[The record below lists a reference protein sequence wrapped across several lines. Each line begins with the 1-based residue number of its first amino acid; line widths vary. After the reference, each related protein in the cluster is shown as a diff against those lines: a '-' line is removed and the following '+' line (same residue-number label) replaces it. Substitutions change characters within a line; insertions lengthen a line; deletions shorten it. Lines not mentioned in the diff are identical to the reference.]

1 MMSEI
6 IEKPANAVWTDD
18 QWKAIAARGQNTLV
32 AAAAGSGKTAVLV
45 ERIIERIKTKDD
57 PVDVDRLLIVTFT
70 NAAAAE
76 MRQRI
81 GEAIE
86 AALEENPSSLHLRR
100 QLSLLNKA
108 SISTLHS
115 FCLEVLRQNYY
126 KINLDPGFRIADQTE
141 AELLRDEILE
151 EMFEEH
157 YSAENP
163 EKFYEVVDRYSSDR
177 SDQDLQILIEK
188 IYDFSRSH
196 PWPSHWLLEM
206 VARYE
211 ITEGQKI
218 DDIEWVKEIISDIF
232 IQLNGIKEMLRKAAA
247 IAESPEGPRPYL
259 ENLQREAHQ
268 VDSLLQGERTWEALY
283 NGFQH
288 LSFDR
293 LKPCRGCDKVLQEE
307 VKSLRASAKEAMESI
322 QEDFFERHPN
332 HYLDELRHTASV
344 IRTLSALVNEFAKKY
359 EEAKLEKGLV
369 DFSDLEH
376 YCLAILRDEAS
387 IPENVIPSE
396 TARSYQQQFAEVLV
410 DEYQDTN
417 QVQESII
424 QLVSKADEKNGNRF
438 MVGDVKQSI
447 YRFRLAEPALFLKK
461 YKAYSKDGKGKGLR
475 IDLSKNF
482 RSRKE
487 VLHATNFIFKQIM
500 NEKVGE
506 LNYDDDAELRLGA
519 EYPKSENVKAELLLI
534 NRSKDEKESNQ
545 GASVELDDSDFE
557 TVQLEARCIAEKIK
571 ELVGKE
577 NGTPAEVFD
586 KKLQAM
592 RPVQYRDIVILL
604 RATSSW
610 APSLLE
616 ELKIQGIPAYAELS
630 TGYFEATEVSIMMAL
645 LKVIDNPYQDIPLA
659 SVLRSPIIGCTE
671 EEMAQIRLSDKQGYY
686 FDAMKAYL
694 NEENNTELN
703 KKIVNFYDRL
713 DSWRTKARQ
722 GALSDLIWHLYQ
734 ETNYYDFVAGL
745 PGGKQRQANLRALY
759 DRARQYEETSFRGLF
774 RFLRFIERMQDRG
787 NDLGAARALTEQEDV
802 VRVMTIHKSKG
813 LEFPIVFTA
822 GLSKQFNMQDLNRS
836 YLLHKELGFG
846 TKFID
851 PTNRLS
857 YPTLL
862 QLSIK
867 QRMKLEMLA
876 EEMRILY
883 VALTR
888 AKEKLY
894 LVGTVKDLEKDVQKW
909 GQHIHEKEWLL
920 PDFER
925 TKSRSYLDWIGPA
938 LIRHRDSQILRDYL
952 SVSHLPAAEVYQ
964 DRSEWKISVIDAANF
979 LTLSEHE
986 TDLMEETIEKIK
998 NGKMVAVT
1006 SEEKETVYRSLQWK
1020 YEYEETSKIK
1030 SKQSVTEIKRQRES
1044 ADEYS
1049 DTLLIRP
1056 FKKQISERP
1065 KFLQKE
1071 RLTAAEKGSAMHM
1084 VMQHLSFDHA
1094 QSELEIKE
1102 LLAKMVNKEILTSEQ
1117 AETIEIK
1124 KIQAFFHSKL
1134 GKKMLNAEAL
1144 HREIPFSLAVPANTI
1159 TNNRSLKSNEKVLV
1173 QGVIDLIIED
1183 HEGLTLIDYKT
1194 DTITGRVEG
1203 EIEEVKSILLNRYK
1217 IQLELYQNAVEQI
1230 WKKPLYNK
1238 YLYFFDGDI
1247 VVEV

>member
-1 MMSEI
+1 MSEMI
-6 IEKPANAVWTDD
+6 KKPANAVWTDD
-18 QWKAIAARGQNTLV
+18 QWRAIASRDQNTLV

-57 PVDVDRLLIVTFT
+57 PADVDRLLIVTFT

-86 AALEENPSSLHLRR
+86 GALEENPSSLHLRR

-157 YSAENP
+157 YSSKNP
-163 EKFYEVVDRYSSDR
+163 EQFYEVVDRYSSDR
-177 SDQDLQILIEK
+177 SDQDLQVLIEK

-196 PWPSHWLLEM
+196 PWPSQWLIEM

-211 ITEGQKI
+211 VTENQKI
-218 DDIEWVKEIISDIF
+218 DDIEWIQEIVEEIF
-232 IQLNGIKEMLRKAAA
+232 IQLNGIKEMLRKAIAV
-247 IAESPEGPRPYL
+247 AESTEGPAPYL
-259 ENLQREAHQ
+259 VNLQAEINQ
-268 VDSLLQGERTWEALY
+268 IDSLLDGEKTWEALY
-283 NGFQH
+283 TGFKT

-293 LKPCRGCDKVLQEE
+293 LKPCRGCDKALQEE
-307 VKSLRASAKEAMESI
+307 VKNLRSSAKETVESI
-322 QEDFFERHPN
+322 QEDFFMRDPA
-332 HYLDELRHTASV
+332 HYLDELRHTAPV
-344 IRTLSALVNEFAKKY
+344 IRTLVQLVNEFAEKY

-376 YCLAILRDEAS
+376 YCLSILRDEAS
-387 IPENVIPSE
+387 TPENVIPSS
-396 TARSYQQQFAEVLV
+396 TARSYQQQFVEVFV

-417 QVQESII
+417 QVQESIV
-424 QLVSKADEKNGNRF
+424 QLITKANEKNGNLF
-438 MVGDVKQSI
+438 MVGDVKQSV
-447 YRFRLAEPALFLKK
+447 YRFRLAEPALFLNK
-461 YKAYSKDGKGKGLR
+461 YKSYSKDGKGYGLR

-487 VLHATNFIFKQIM
+487 VLDATNFIFKQIM

-506 LNYDDDAELRLGA
+506 LDYDDDAALRLGA
-519 EYPKSENVKAELLLI
+519 EYPQSENMEAELLLI
-534 NRSKDEKESNQ
+534 NRSNHENESNQ
-545 GASVELDDSDFE
+545 GVSDELDASDFE
-557 TVQLEARCIAEKIK
+557 AVQLEARCIAEKIK

-577 NGTPAEVFD
+577 NGTPVEVYD
-586 KKLQAM
+586 RKLQAM

-616 ELKIQGIPAYAELS
+616 ELKLAGVPAYAELS
-630 TGYFEATEVSIMMAL
+630 TGYFEATEVSVMMSL
-645 LKVIDNPYQDIPLA
+645 LKIIDNPYQDIPLA
-659 SVLRSPIIGCTE
+659 SVLRSPIMDCTE
-671 EEMAQIRLSDKQGYY
+671 EELAKIRLSDQQGYY

-694 NEENNTELN
+694 DEQSDPELY
-703 KKIVNFYDRL
+703 KKIANFYGQL

-734 ETNYYDFVAGL
+734 ETNYYDFVGGL

-774 RFLRFIERMQDRG
+774 RFLRFIERMQERG

-813 LEFPIVFTA
+813 LEFPIVFAA

-894 LVGTVKDLEKDVQKW
+894 LVAAVKEFEKDVQKW
-909 GQHIHEKEWLL
+909 GQYVNEKEWLL
-920 PDFER
+920 PDFDR
-925 TKSRSYLDWIGPA
+925 AKSRSYLDWIGPA
-938 LIRHRDSQILRDYL
+938 LIRHRDSQVLRDYL
-952 SVSHLPAAEVYQ
+952 TVSNLSAVEVYQ
-964 DRSEWKISVIDAANF
+964 HPSKWKMSIVDAGQL
-979 LTLSEHE
+979 LTITEHE
-986 TDLMEETIEKIK
+986 PNLMEDTINKIK
-998 NGKMVAVT
+998 NWQVVSVD
-1006 SEEKETVYRSLQWK
+1006 SEETETVNRYLYWK

-1030 SKQSVTEIKRQRES
+1030 SKQSVTEIKRQR
-1044 ADEYS
+1044 DFLDNYS
-1049 DTLLIRP
+1049 ETSFVKP
-1056 FKKQISERP
+1056 FNKHLFERP

-1071 RLTAAEKGSAMHM
+1071 KLTAAEKGSAMHM
-1084 VMQHLSFDHA
+1084 VMQHLSFDYP
-1094 QSELEIKE
+1094 QSEVEIKE
-1102 LLAKMVNKEILTSEQ
+1102 LLAKLVNKEILTIEQ
-1117 AETIEIK
+1117 AETIEVK
-1124 KIQAFFHSKL
+1124 KIQAFFHSDL
-1134 GKKMLNAEAL
+1134 GKKMLNADTL
-1144 HREIPFSLAVPANTI
+1144 HREIPFSLAVPADTI
-1159 TNNRSLKSNEKVLV
+1159 TNNHSLENDEKVLV

-1183 HEGLTLIDYKT
+1183 SKGLTLVDYKT
-1194 DTITGRVEG
+1194 DTITGRFEG
-1203 EIEEVKSILLNRYK
+1203 EIEEIKIMLLNRYK
-1217 IQLELYQNAVEQI
+1217 TQIELYQNAVEKI
-1230 WKKPLYNK
+1230 WKKQLNNK
-1238 YLYFFDGDI
+1238 YLYFFDSNMMI
-1247 VVEV
+1247 EV